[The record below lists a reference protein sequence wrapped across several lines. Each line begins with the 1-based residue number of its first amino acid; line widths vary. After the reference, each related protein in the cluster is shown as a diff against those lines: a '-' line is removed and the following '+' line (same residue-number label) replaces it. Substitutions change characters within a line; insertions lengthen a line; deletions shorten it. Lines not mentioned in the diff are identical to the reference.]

1 MLNKSNEIT
10 AIPEL
15 LKVLSLNG
23 CIVTIDAIGCQTKI
37 IKDIVA
43 QDADYVMTL
52 KQNQSSLYERVE
64 DVFKQALINGYQGY
78 TYSNYRLSAQEHD
91 RSETR
96 YYEILSN
103 IQELVDPEGK
113 WEKLNSV
120 ARVDYLRV
128 KANGKSSLER
138 RYYISSLP
146 NDAELLAKAIRGHWN
161 IENQLHWGGV
171 SAGEASSAEPPLLDV
186 QFSEDGSRIRKD
198 NAPQNLAII
207 RQIALNLLN
216 QDKTIKAGIKTK
228 RKRAGWDNNYLLKV
242 LLS

>member
-1 MLNKSNEIT
+1 M
-10 AIPEL
+10 
-15 LKVLSLNG
+15 SLNG
-23 CIVTIDAIGCQTKI
+23 CIVTIDAMGCQTKI

-43 QDADYVMTL
+43 QEADYVITL
-52 KQNQSSLYERVE
+52 KQNQSSLYKRVE
-64 DVFKQALINGYQGY
+64 DVFKQALMNEYQGY
-78 TYSNYRLSAQEHD
+78 TYSNYRLRTQEHD

-120 ARVDYLRV
+120 GRVDYLRV

-161 IENQLHWGGV
+161 IENQLHWV
-171 SAGEASSAEPPLLDV
+171 LDV

>member
-1 MLNKSNEIT
+1 M
-10 AIPEL
+10 
-15 LKVLSLNG
+15 G
-23 CIVTIDAIGCQTKI
+23 
-37 IKDIVA
+37 
-43 QDADYVMTL
+43 
-52 KQNQSSLYERVE
+52 
-64 DVFKQALINGYQGY
+64 
-78 TYSNYRLSAQEHD
+78 
-91 RSETR
+91 
-96 YYEILSN
+96 
-103 IQELVDPEGK
+103 
-113 WEKLNSV
+113 
-120 ARVDYLRV
+120 RVDYLRV

-161 IENQLHWGGV
+161 IENQLHWV
-171 SAGEASSAEPPLLDV
+171 LDV